1 MLEKAKEHLD
11 SAEFLLTHGHYRDS
25 VSRAYYAV
33 FSTMWAYLGPPPK
46 GKWGHSGIPRAF
58 VRQLYAD
65 GESVDRCRE
74 LRKRLHFINQARR
87 EADYTTDS
95 MDKQTAQDAL
105 SLAQEIF
112 SIVQEGEKD
121 ES

>member
-46 GKWGHSGIPRAF
+46 GKWGHSGIRRTF

-65 GESVDRCRE
+65 GQSVDRCRE
-74 LRKRLHFINQARR
+74 LRKGLYLINQSRR
-87 EADYTTDS
+87 EADYTTAS
-95 MDKQTAQDAL
+95 IGQQTAQDAF
-105 SLAQEIF
+105 SLAQEVF
-112 SIVQEGEKD
+112 RIVEGEKKR
-121 ES
+121 